1 MSPPHFLFSGR
12 LLFAIKKGSISTISH
27 EKKRN
32 FEKSP
37 FGFFK
42 NVLGSYFGNKGP
54 TLSFSKRQSV
64 IFYFNFSSEV
74 HERQREKKLTEERYR
89 AKDRKRKRDKYA
101 ELVGQSLG
109 LKLQLEF
116 LITLIFQALRAR
128 TLD

>member
-1 MSPPHFLFSGR
+1 MKKAHLVSLKMCWAAILEIKV
-12 LLFAIKKGSISTISH
+12 LLF
-27 EKKRN
+27 
-32 FEKSP
+32 P
-37 FGFFK
+37 
-42 NVLGSYFGNKGP
+42 
-54 TLSFSKRQSV
+54 FSKRQSV

-116 LITLIFQALRAR
+116 FITLIFQALRAR